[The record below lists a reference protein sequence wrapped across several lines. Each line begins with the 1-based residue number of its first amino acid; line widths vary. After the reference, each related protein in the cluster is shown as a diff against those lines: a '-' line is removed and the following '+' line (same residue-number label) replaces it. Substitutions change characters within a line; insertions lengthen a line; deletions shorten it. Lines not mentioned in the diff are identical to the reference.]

1 MGKKRTMHLV
11 ESKFTVE
18 EVCDVIVLTVFLAAP
33 PPASDLS
40 VIQPVKGFLPPVL
53 PPDSGHSSSLIYR
66 VEPLPFW

>member
-40 VIQPVKGFLPPVL
+40 VIQPVKGLFL
-53 PPDSGHSSSLIYR
+53 SKQCESQFS
-66 VEPLPFW
+66 